1 MTPIT
6 WLPSARS
13 PGAGSAPEPGP
24 VSSSGPMILLAPF
37 GGLALLRETSEILLD
52 IVTGLKRISSHIT
65 ELVLPNLE
73 EA

>member
-1 MTPIT
+1 
-6 WLPSARS
+6 
-13 PGAGSAPEPGP
+13 
-24 VSSSGPMILLAPF
+24 MILLAPF

-52 IVTGLKRISSHIT
+52 ILTGLKRISSHIT